1 MWQWGGI
8 RVIAPLND
16 YDSEGCCYSVPI
28 TSVTEVQGGT
38 RASARACSPLAGKK
52 GRERDE
58 EAHFFWA
65 AFHSA
70 LSCSAAGRFSTNQ
83 LKPKKSNYK
92 EKASGGGNG
101 TQITSNPGIS
111 CFKEAEKFPAAQ
123 TNRSVCRLIFNES
136 DL

>member
-1 MWQWGGI
+1 MIQ
-8 RVIAPLND
+8 RVVVTRCPLHL
-16 YDSEGCCYSVPI
+16 
-28 TSVTEVQGGT
+28 
-38 RASARACSPLAGKK
+38 SPRCRG
-52 GRERDE
+52 GREPRPVLALPLQGRKAE
-58 EAHFFWA
+58 REAKKEAHFGWA

-70 LSCSAAGRFSTNQ
+70 LSYSAAGRFSTNQ

-123 TNRSVCRLIFNES
+123 TNRSACRLIFNES